1 MGRLEEEII
10 DSILSRYLLI
20 YSVDLENDY
29 MEVVYET
36 EKYGTFGME
45 RSGRYSELNS
55 KYSQARVDL
64 EFSKWREDVGSID
77 NLLFKSAHISPRFPL
92 VTGIT
97 VLPINVCFHNCPPA
111 VQTDPGSTAIWAGV
125 SPY

>member
-1 MGRLEEEII
+1 MKRKNSDTGNRRESGDYMGRLEKEII

-20 YSVDLENDY
+20 YAVDLDNDY

-55 KYSQARVDL
+55 KYSQERVDI
-64 EFSKWREDVGSID
+64 EFSKWRE
-77 NLLFKSAHISPRFPL
+77 
-92 VTGIT
+92 
-97 VLPINVCFHNCPPA
+97 
-111 VQTDPGSTAIWAGV
+111 
-125 SPY
+125 